1 MGRNVPAKAIMAI
14 AAVAALVVLGSS
26 CRAERADRITL
37 DGYDVR
43 GAAGLDEDVLESVRG
58 QIALVEALP
67 ISTGAKAFF
76 RQQTI
81 WIDRRKGQGGHSGK
95 RGVSL
100 KAVVHPADRPILLH
114 ELLHMHHFRQLPDGI
129 DNRMVAD
136 AFRRARTRGIWPED
150 SYVMS
155 NKREF
160 YAMTASAVLHGQVA
174 RPPNSR
180 DEVAEHLPVY
190 YKWLVKTFELRT
202 GG

>member
-1 MGRNVPAKAIMAI
+1 MGRNVPAKTALAI
-14 AAVAALVVLGSS
+14 AAVAALLVFGSA
-26 CRAERADRITL
+26 CRAGRDDRITL

-43 GAAGLDEDVLESVRG
+43 GAAGLDEKVLESIRG

-67 ISTGAKAFF
+67 VSGSAKAFF

-114 ELLHMHHFRQLPDGI
+114 ELLHMHHFRQLPGGI

-136 AFRRARTRGIWPED
+136 AFRRARNRGVWPED

-160 YAMTASAVLHGQVA
+160 YAMTASAVLYGRVA

-180 DEVAEHLPVY
+180 EEVAEQLPVY
-190 YKWLVKTFELRT
+190 YQWLVDTFELRAE
-202 GG
+202 G